1 MKKVTVYTSS
11 FCGYCLAAKSLLS
24 KKGIE
29 FEEVNLSQS
38 PELRKEIREKW
49 SWRTLPLIVINN
61 KLIGGFREL
70 AMLESSNNLDSLL
83 NSD

>member
-24 KKGIE
+24 KKDIE

-49 SWRTLPLIVINN
+49 SWHTLPLIVINN